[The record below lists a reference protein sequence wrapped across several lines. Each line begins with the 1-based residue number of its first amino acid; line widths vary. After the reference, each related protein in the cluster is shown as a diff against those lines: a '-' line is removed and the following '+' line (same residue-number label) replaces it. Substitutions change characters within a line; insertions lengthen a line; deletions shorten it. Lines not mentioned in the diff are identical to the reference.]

1 MTFMLYEKP
10 FCDSS
15 ALSAESQTRT
25 GQKLR
30 GTVPSGAG
38 ALMPTFILF
47 EKPFFEAS
55 AHSKNPQ
62 TSKGQKP
69 KGQRDK
75 GTNVQRT
82 KAQRTKAQGYPLGL
96 SVPLGAGALVSIFM
110 LSRKTS

>member
-1 MTFMLYEKP
+1 MLNCQNMMHSQYSICAQMYAEP
-10 FCDSS
+10 ISS
-15 ALSAESQTRT
+15 A
-25 GQKLR
+25 
-30 GTVPSGAG
+30 
-38 ALMPTFILF
+38 ILF